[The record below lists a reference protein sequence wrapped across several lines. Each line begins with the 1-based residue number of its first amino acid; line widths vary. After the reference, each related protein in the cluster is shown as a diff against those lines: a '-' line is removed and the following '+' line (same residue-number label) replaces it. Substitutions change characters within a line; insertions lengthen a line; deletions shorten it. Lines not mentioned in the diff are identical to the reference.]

1 MTLRR
6 VGAVGSVG
14 VAYHVPSASQADWAP
29 LSLLGGLISQSPNG
43 RLYKAL
49 VESKLAT
56 NATAGSQN
64 THDPG
69 LFLARAS
76 CDPEKLDAV
85 RDALV
90 KALESL
96 GDVPFTDDE
105 VNKAKVRSKRNAE
118 MLQSNSQAMS
128 QALSSASSHGDW
140 RLLFI
145 QRDRVAAVTAADVN
159 RVAKTYFQKP
169 NRTVGVYIP
178 ARESMRLAVPGA
190 PPSSWS

>member
-14 VAYHVPSASQADWAP
+14 AAYHVPSASHGDAAP

-43 RLYKAL
+43 RLHKAL

-56 NATAGSQN
+56 NANARSESS
-64 THDPG
+64 HDPG
-69 LFLARAS
+69 LFFASAS
-76 CDPEKLDAV
+76 CPPEALDSV
-85 RDALV
+85 RDVLV
-90 KALESL
+90 KTLESL

-105 VNKAKVRSKRNAE
+105 VSKAKVRSKRAAE
-118 MLQSNSQAMS
+118 MLQSNSQGMS
-128 QALSSASSHGDW
+128 QALSSASSRGDW

-145 QRDRVAAVTAADVN
+145 ERDRVAAVTAADVN

-178 ARESMRLAVPGA
+178 SKESTRLPVPSA
-190 PPSSWS
+190 PAD

>member
-1 MTLRR
+1 M
-6 VGAVGSVG
+6 
-14 VAYHVPSASQADWAP
+14 
-29 LSLLGGLISQSPNG
+29 
-43 RLYKAL
+43 
-49 VESKLAT
+49 
-56 NATAGSQN
+56 
-64 THDPG
+64 
-69 LFLARAS
+69 
-76 CDPEKLDAV
+76 
-85 RDALV
+85 
-90 KALESL
+90 
-96 GDVPFTDDE
+96 
-105 VNKAKVRSKRNAE
+105 NKAKVRSKRNAE

-178 ARESMRLAVPGA
+178 ARESTRLAVPGA